1 MRINPANRAE
11 CTRQV
16 SAGLFSMS
24 QENRRSADGAAGAQ
38 APERQGN
45 FRARTGA
52 YHRCHRGS
60 VNGSEDI
67 VLPSLGS
74 PRLLIHHPSI
84 IQPSIHPFIQHLLAI
99 CYVPGPVLGP
109 GNIKRKSHSLD
120 PQVVYVVTEEG
131 HYSFLVPVCFQKGL
145 DLAYSENLNVKLE
158 SLEREKPTN

>member
-1 MRINPANRAE
+1 MYSSGQCRSLFHVPGEPAISRW
-11 CTRQV
+11 
-16 SAGLFSMS
+16 SS
-24 QENRRSADGAAGAQ
+24 RSTGSR
-38 APERQGN
+38 ERQGN
-45 FRARTGA
+45 FQARTGA

-84 IQPSIHPFIQHLLAI
+84 IQTSIHPFIQHLLAI